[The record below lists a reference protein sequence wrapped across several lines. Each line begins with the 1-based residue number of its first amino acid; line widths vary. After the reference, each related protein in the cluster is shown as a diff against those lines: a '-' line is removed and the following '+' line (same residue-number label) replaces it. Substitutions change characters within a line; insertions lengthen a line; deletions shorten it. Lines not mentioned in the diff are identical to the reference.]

1 MMTKSNAVTA
11 VVAVMAAALAAC
23 SSAEAPAPSK
33 GNASSSSSSG
43 STGKTPLS
51 DTDGTDP
58 AEACVTKD
66 AKPNDKGVGAYCDK
80 TVRCGSGAFCTAD
93 FGAPVGAQFC
103 TLMCETDS
111 DCGSGAKCFEETRGK
126 GCVPVACLDEK

>member
-23 SSAEAPAPSK
+23 SSAEAPAPAKTTKS
-33 GNASSSSSSG
+33 ATSSG
-43 STGKTPLS
+43 
-51 DTDGTDP
+51 GTSGTAVVDQDATE

-103 TLMCETDS
+103 TLMCEQDS

>member
-23 SSAEAPAPSK
+23 SSAEAPAPAK
-33 GNASSSSSSG
+33 NTKTATTSSSG
-43 STGKTPLS
+43 
-51 DTDGTDP
+51 GTSGTTVEQDNTE
-58 AEACVTKD
+58 AEPCVKAD
-66 AKPNDKGVGAYCDK
+66 AKANDKGVGAYCDAK
-80 TVRCGSGAFCTAD
+80 TRCSQGAFCTAD

>member
-23 SSAEAPAPSK
+23 SSAEAPAPAKTTKS
-33 GNASSSSSSG
+33 ASSSSGGTSG
-43 STGKTPLS
+43 TAVVDQDATE
-51 DTDGTDP
+51 

-103 TLMCETDS
+103 TLMCEQDS